1 VSLPRPCVCLVT
13 DRSRLAP
20 QSEPVTDPAF
30 ERLPDP
36 AAAPVTDSILEGAR
50 LGPLAD
56 RLVLA
61 AEAGVDLLQI
71 REPDLSPVEMIDLI
85 RGVRARLGDAPARL
99 IVNERVDVA
108 LAADADGVHLKA
120 DSIPTA
126 LVRRQVPAGFLVGR
140 SVHAIDEAR
149 AAADEG
155 ADYVIFGTVF
165 TSGSKPRGH
174 RTAGVEGLAA
184 VSRAVGIPVLA
195 IGGISLNTVATAAEA
210 GAAGV
215 AALGLFF
222 DAVGPMDDLRSRLAQ
237 TVAGLR
243 RPFRSP

>member
-1 VSLPRPCVCLVT
+1 MSLPRPCVCLVT

-20 QSEPVTDPAF
+20 PSEPIPGTAF
-30 ERLPDP
+30 E
-36 AAAPVTDSILEGAR
+36 AAR

-61 AEAGVDLLQI
+61 GEAGVDLLQI
-71 REPDLSPVEMIDLI
+71 REPDLSAVETIDLV
-85 RGVRARLGDAPARL
+85 RGVRARLGDAAARL
-99 IVNERVDVA
+99 VVNERVDVA

-126 LVRRQVPAGFLVGR
+126 LVRRHVPAAFLVGR

-165 TSGSKPRGH
+165 PSGSKPRGH
-174 RTAGVEGLAA
+174 RTAGLEALAA

-195 IGGISLNTVATAAEA
+195 IGGISLNTVAAAADA
-210 GAAGV
+210 GAGGV
-215 AALGLFF
+215 AAIGLFF
-222 DAVGPMDDLRSRLAQ
+222 DAAGPMEDLRGRLVQ

-243 RPFRSP
+243 RAFPPP

>member
-20 QSEPVTDPAF
+20 PSEPIPGTAF
-30 ERLPDP
+30 E
-36 AAAPVTDSILEGAR
+36 AAR

-61 AEAGVDLLQI
+61 GEAGVDLLQI
-71 REPDLSPVEMIDLI
+71 REPDLSAVETIDLV
-85 RGVRARLGDAPARL
+85 RGVRARLGDAAARL
-99 IVNERVDVA
+99 VVNERVDVA

-126 LVRRQVPAGFLVGR
+126 LVRRHVPAAFLVGR

-165 TSGSKPRGH
+165 PSGSKPRGH
-174 RTAGVEGLAA
+174 RTAGLEALAA

-195 IGGISLNTVATAAEA
+195 IGGISLNTVAAAADA
-210 GAAGV
+210 GAGGV
-215 AALGLFF
+215 AAIGLFF
-222 DAVGPMDDLRSRLAQ
+222 DAAGPMEDLRGRLVQ

-243 RPFRSP
+243 RAFPPP